1 MCAYTPSRSA
11 ELLKTLE
18 ALAKQKADALKGAVF
33 KRSGWD
39 MVRRKKTPEQRA
51 AKLVRI
57 ASKWNAKFDAKA
69 VDMAAVAKS
78 LESISASINE
88 SIALGASATDAVL
101 GGAAAAAS
109 LAIDAV
115 GKATAKV
122 GPQPEIKLA
131 AQFEEL

>member
-1 MCAYTPSRSA
+1 MCAYRSL

-18 ALAKQKADALKGAVF
+18 ALAKQKADALKGAVL
-33 KRSGWD
+33 KRSSWD
-39 MVRRKKTPEQRA
+39 IVRRKKTPEQRA

-57 ASKWNAKFDAKA
+57 ASKWTAKFDAKP
-69 VDMAAVAKS
+69 VDMAAVAKA

-88 SIALGASATDAVL
+88 SIVLGASATPTDAVL
-101 GGAAAAAS
+101 GGAASAAN
-109 LAIDAV
+109 LAVDAV

-122 GPQPEIKLA
+122 GPQQEIKLA

>member
-1 MCAYTPSRSA
+1 
-11 ELLKTLE
+11 
-18 ALAKQKADALKGAVF
+18 LAKQKADALKGAVL
-33 KRSGWD
+33 KRSSWD
-39 MVRRKKTPEQRA
+39 IVRRKKTPEQRA